1 MHKPSLAQIVHS
13 ALFPRPRASD
23 PATFSAHITRNL
35 VPEVRVETSTF
46 YGSLDCIEAQYPGL
60 DYSHG
65 PHRMRLS
72 RFPWHRRLFRAFDE
86 LGLTEAEIS
95 SLCRWEGTKSARERY
110 EIEEGVKV
118 RDTTADSIRPASPSP
133 LPSVEVHYE
142 DGPEPAKEPERR
154 AEMPAPEVRTPSDV
168 IDDRGIDCI
177 LEETVEEDY
186 SEDEMESCGVE
197 LNHRLLAAS
206 AAREQ
211 GANVPL
217 DEDWEQWLKEAG
229 ERGSYTDVVNAI
241 RMGQP
246 LGYLYDIPSS
256 MPHMANPNSSSS
268 HPLFSPAPTVIM
280 IKAIFYSKFDTQ
292 EGPKVVHQV
301 PDGAIVPSAAAP
313 SQPPFLTFSDISFFV
328 IPRQEL
334 CGNLIQVCT
343 NGYRILG
350 YPICM
355 KSLRYDRNEFIFN
368 FCVVLAEEEDF
379 STYKSVV
386 QKLADLM
393 HGLEEQNGFLSR
405 DHSKSGEGKV
415 YSLCE
420 TLMEDLNNYCECMIP
435 IDELNTLNIKLF
447 PIYPA
452 PPPVKAWQVPL
463 FTVRYQT
470 FMDENWDL
478 TMQRIVPHINGVNSV
493 RIISILADTDF
504 SLTCRAIR
512 HLLYYGCLFLLDI
525 FSFSAIYAPTA
536 QFSST
541 IAMDEDMQH
550 ECARY
555 VNTSFAS
562 PVTAASAAL
571 AAGSDP
577 DAVWPP
583 VGDVLT
589 TSSASVTAPSRTPS
603 PTLLSNAVMATSSS
617 VTVTANPAAVAAA
630 TATSV
635 SSEPNPGT
643 SATRGP
649 YDSRPVV
656 DGAGL
661 VSLYAS
667 LKQGQNVKQ
676 WYLHHSRELSHID
689 IRRFITFGVI
699 KGFIY
704 RVHKYAVATGQPA
717 PPLKASALSHNYHY
731 HQNHHNHH
739 QSPAITPAGG
749 GTLQIPISSGP
760 SSRGPGTGTNSPY
773 ASSAGDEP
781 APIAQHNQHPH
792 PHPHQQHR
800 QQQQHHHADGGR
812 EQHSTS
818 VHSGS
823 RPGTVVTLDNNEDD
837 EDEDEID
844 DKTLAKYLDGM
855 HCFDQICTELE
866 ISERE
871 LTARL
876 KRFPGEVLIIHR

>member
-1 MHKPSLAQIVHS
+1 
-13 ALFPRPRASD
+13 
-23 PATFSAHITRNL
+23 
-35 VPEVRVETSTF
+35 
-46 YGSLDCIEAQYPGL
+46 
-60 DYSHG
+60 
-65 PHRMRLS
+65 
-72 RFPWHRRLFRAFDE
+72 
-86 LGLTEAEIS
+86 
-95 SLCRWEGTKSARERY
+95 
-110 EIEEGVKV
+110 
-118 RDTTADSIRPASPSP
+118 
-133 LPSVEVHYE
+133 
-142 DGPEPAKEPERR
+142 
-154 AEMPAPEVRTPSDV
+154 
-168 IDDRGIDCI
+168 
-177 LEETVEEDY
+177 
-186 SEDEMESCGVE
+186 
-197 LNHRLLAAS
+197 
-206 AAREQ
+206 
-211 GANVPL
+211 
-217 DEDWEQWLKEAG
+217 
-229 ERGSYTDVVNAI
+229 
-241 RMGQP
+241 
-246 LGYLYDIPSS
+246 
-256 MPHMANPNSSSS
+256 
-268 HPLFSPAPTVIM
+268 M

-301 PDGAIVPSAAAP
+301 PDGAIVPSATAP
-313 SQPPFLTFSDISFFV
+313 SQPLFLTFSDISFFV

-368 FCVVLAEEEDF
+368 FCVVLSEDEDF

-452 PPPVKAWQVPL
+452 PPPVKAWHVPL

-541 IAMDEDMQH
+541 IATDEEMQQ

-555 VNTSFAS
+555 VNTVFAS
-562 PVTAASAAL
+562 PITAASAAL
-571 AAGSDP
+571 TPGYPPHYDP
-577 DAVWPP
+577 DTVWPP
-583 VGDVLT
+583 VGQPLT
-589 TSSASVTAPSRTPS
+589 ASSASEITISSRSPSRTPS
-603 PTLLSNAVMATSSS
+603 PSPSAGTIQASSS
-617 VTVTANPAAVAAA
+617 RTTSPAPG
-630 TATSV
+630 TATDDDTATTTDTHPT
-635 SSEPNPGT
+635 EPQL
-643 SATRGP
+643 
-649 YDSRPVV
+649 V
-656 DGAGL
+656 DGVGL
-661 VSLYAS
+661 VELYAS
-667 LKQGQNVKQ
+667 LKQGQSVKQ
-676 WYLHHSRELSHID
+676 WYLQHSRQLAHID

-704 RVHKYAVATGQPA
+704 RVHKYAIATGNPA
-717 PPLKASALSHNYHY
+717 PPMKSSHY
-731 HQNHHNHH
+731 HHHS
-739 QSPAITPAGG
+739 SPSLHP
-749 GTLQIPISSGP
+749 PSGP

-773 ASSAGDEP
+773 ATSAGDDP
-781 APIAQHNQHPH
+781 APIAQH
-792 PHPHQQHR
+792 
-800 QQQQHHHADGGR
+800 DGGPSH
-812 EQHSTS
+812 HSTS
-818 VHSGS
+818 VYSGS
-823 RPGTVVTLDNNEDD
+823 RPATIVTLEGEEEEND
-837 EDEDEID
+837 ID
-844 DKTLAKYLDGM
+844 DKTLSKYLDGM

-876 KRFPGEVLIIHR
+876 KRFPGEVLILHR

>member
-1 MHKPSLAQIVHS
+1 
-13 ALFPRPRASD
+13 
-23 PATFSAHITRNL
+23 
-35 VPEVRVETSTF
+35 
-46 YGSLDCIEAQYPGL
+46 
-60 DYSHG
+60 
-65 PHRMRLS
+65 
-72 RFPWHRRLFRAFDE
+72 
-86 LGLTEAEIS
+86 
-95 SLCRWEGTKSARERY
+95 
-110 EIEEGVKV
+110 
-118 RDTTADSIRPASPSP
+118 
-133 LPSVEVHYE
+133 
-142 DGPEPAKEPERR
+142 
-154 AEMPAPEVRTPSDV
+154 
-168 IDDRGIDCI
+168 
-177 LEETVEEDY
+177 
-186 SEDEMESCGVE
+186 
-197 LNHRLLAAS
+197 
-206 AAREQ
+206 
-211 GANVPL
+211 
-217 DEDWEQWLKEAG
+217 
-229 ERGSYTDVVNAI
+229 
-241 RMGQP
+241 
-246 LGYLYDIPSS
+246 
-256 MPHMANPNSSSS
+256 
-268 HPLFSPAPTVIM
+268 M

-301 PDGAIVPSAAAP
+301 PDGAIVPSATAP
-313 SQPPFLTFSDISFFV
+313 SQPLFLTFSDISFFV

-368 FCVVLAEEEDF
+368 FCVVLSEDEDF

-452 PPPVKAWQVPL
+452 PPPVKAWHVPL

-541 IAMDEDMQH
+541 IATDEEMQQ

-555 VNTSFAS
+555 VNTVFAS
-562 PVTAASAAL
+562 PITAASAAL
-571 AAGSDP
+571 TPGYPPHYDP
-577 DAVWPP
+577 DTVWPP
-583 VGDVLT
+583 VGQPLT
-589 TSSASVTAPSRTPS
+589 ASSASEITISSRSPSRTPS
-603 PTLLSNAVMATSSS
+603 PSPSAGTIQASSS
-617 VTVTANPAAVAAA
+617 RTTSPAPGTVTDDD
-630 TATSV
+630 TATTTDTHPT
-635 SSEPNPGT
+635 EPQL
-643 SATRGP
+643 
-649 YDSRPVV
+649 V
-656 DGAGL
+656 DGVGL
-661 VSLYAS
+661 VELYAS
-667 LKQGQNVKQ
+667 LKQGQSVKQ
-676 WYLHHSRELSHID
+676 WYLQHSRQLAHID

-704 RVHKYAVATGQPA
+704 RVHKYAIATGNPA
-717 PPLKASALSHNYHY
+717 PPLKSSHY
-731 HQNHHNHH
+731 HHHS
-739 QSPAITPAGG
+739 SPSLHP
-749 GTLQIPISSGP
+749 PSGP

-773 ASSAGDEP
+773 ATSAGDDP
-781 APIAQHNQHPH
+781 APIAQH
-792 PHPHQQHR
+792 
-800 QQQQHHHADGGR
+800 DGGPSH
-812 EQHSTS
+812 HSTS
-818 VHSGS
+818 VYSGS
-823 RPGTVVTLDNNEDD
+823 RPATIVTLEGEEEEDD
-837 EDEDEID
+837 ID
-844 DKTLAKYLDGM
+844 DKTLSKYLDGM

-876 KRFPGEVLIIHR
+876 KRFPGEVLILHR

>member
-13 ALFPRPRASD
+13 TLFPRPRASD

-35 VPEVRVETSTF
+35 VPEVRIETSTF
-46 YGSLDCIEAQYPGL
+46 YGSLDCPEAQYPGL
-60 DYSHG
+60 DYSYG
-65 PHRMRLS
+65 PHRMRLG

-86 LGLTEAEIS
+86 LALTEAEIS

-110 EIEEGVKV
+110 EKEEGVKV

-133 LPSVEVHYE
+133 LPSIEVHYE
-142 DGPEPAKEPERR
+142 DDEDDEEAF
-154 AEMPAPEVRTPSDV
+154 PEVDLQFDTCQTLRPTSGL

-177 LEETVEEDY
+177 VEEKEEED
-186 SEDEMESCGVE
+186 SSDDEMESCGVE
-197 LNHRLLAAS
+197 LNHRLMAAT

-211 GANVPL
+211 GDDVPL

-229 ERGSYTDVVNAI
+229 ERGSYTDLLSAI

-246 LGYLYDIPSS
+246 LSYLYDMPSS
-256 MPHMANPNSSSS
+256 MP
-268 HPLFSPAPTVIM
+268 PLGRAGVRPSASLSEPFILPTPSMLSGRVPPIPTM

-301 PDGAIVPSAAAP
+301 PDGAIVPSATAP
-313 SQPPFLTFSDISFFV
+313 SQPLFLTFSDVSFFV

-368 FCVVLAEEEDF
+368 FCVVLSEDEDF

-447 PIYPA
+447 PVYPA
-452 PPPVKAWQVPL
+452 PPPVKAWHVPL

-541 IAMDEDMQH
+541 IATDEDMQQ

-555 VNTSFAS
+555 VNTIFAS
-562 PVTAASAAL
+562 PITAASAAL
-571 AAGSDP
+571 APGYPPHYDP

-583 VGDVLT
+583 VGDPF
-589 TSSASVTAPSRTPS
+589 TSSASEITIPSRSPSRTPS
-603 PTLLSNAVMATSSS
+603 PSPSAATIPASSRTTS
-617 VTVTANPAAVAAA
+617 PAPA
-630 TATSV
+630 TATDDD
-635 SSEPNPGT
+635 
-643 SATRGP
+643 ATTTTT
-649 YDSRPVV
+649 RPTELQLV
-656 DGAGL
+656 DGVGI
-661 VSLYAS
+661 VELYAS
-667 LKQGQNVKQ
+667 LKQGQSIKQ
-676 WYLHHSRELSHID
+676 WYLQHSRKLTHID
-689 IRRFITFGVI
+689 IRRLITFGII
-699 KGFIY
+699 KGFLY
-704 RVHKYAVATGQPA
+704 RVHKYAYATGNPA
-717 PPLKASALSHNYHY
+717 PPLKSSHY
-731 HQNHHNHH
+731 HHASTTFHL
-739 QSPAITPAGG
+739 P
-749 GTLQIPISSGP
+749 SGP
-760 SSRGPGTGTNSPY
+760 SSRGPGTGANSPY
-773 ASSAGDEP
+773 ASSAGDDP
-781 APIAQHNQHPH
+781 APIVQQEGMGHP
-792 PHPHQQHR
+792 
-800 QQQQHHHADGGR
+800 
-812 EQHSTS
+812 TS
-818 VHSGS
+818 VYSGS
-823 RPGTVVTLDNNEDD
+823 RPATIVTIEGEEEEDD
-837 EDEDEID
+837 ID
-844 DKTLAKYLDGM
+844 DKTLSKYLDGM

-871 LTARL
+871 LTIRL
-876 KRFPGEVLIIHR
+876 KRFPGEVLILHR